1 MPQVK
6 SLSNQY
12 YIYIRRNQEAIP
24 WNIYDA
30 NPPIDLGLATYVSK
44 ILQAMEKSL
53 RINDLVFY
61 VTWDEI
67 DELPS
72 YGQNVVAV
80 VLGDEWYRIPKYAHK
95 VGAVFKC
102 IGTHPILGCN
112 PLLKPS
118 HLNLLTLIQFLR
130 ILLVRMPGVTNYQFH
145 RFKSWLLNTG
155 KIAPI
160 YEIPLGYN
168 NSQDLPIK
176 DIQKRLYDTYF
187 SGSVVHR
194 SYPIWSLK
202 YWLGTPKTLARQ
214 LMMLS
219 LKKIKEKYPD
229 WKVELSITDG
239 YHGRSSEVASS
250 YSETMMNTKICV
262 VPRGT
267 SFETTRFFEA
277 MKYGCIVVTEAL
289 PSRWYLDGSPAIQI
303 NDWRELEGLMEKLID
318 NQELMQE
325 IHQESLKWW
334 QSKCSETVVGDY
346 MARELNALK
355 RAALLRKTK
364 MVLAASKQIVPENL
378 FLKLDPP

>member
-1 MPQVK
+1 MPNVK

-12 YIYIRRNQEAIP
+12 YIYIRRNQQPIP
-24 WNIYDA
+24 WNIYDS
-30 NPPIDLGLATYVSK
+30 NPPIDLGLAAYISK
-44 ILQAMEKSL
+44 VLQAMEKSL
-53 RINDLVFY
+53 RVSDLVFY
-61 VTWDEI
+61 VTWDEL

-72 YGQNVVAV
+72 YGENVVAV

-112 PLLKPS
+112 PVFKPS

-130 ILLVRMPGVTNYQFH
+130 ILLVRMPGVINYQFH
-145 RFKSWLLNTG
+145 QAKSQLLNTG

-202 YWLGTPKTLARQ
+202 YWLGTPKTLARK

-219 LKKIKEKYPD
+219 VKKIKEKYPD

-239 YHGRSSEVASS
+239 YHARSSEVASC
-250 YSETMMNTKICV
+250 YSETMMNTKICL

-303 NDWRELEGLMEKLID
+303 NDWRELSALMEKLLD
-318 NQELMQE
+318 NQELMHE

-346 MARELNALK
+346 MARELNAFK
-355 RAALLRKTK
+355 RAALLGQSKK
-364 MVLAASKQIVPENL
+364 AIALSKQMVTKNL
-378 FLKLDPP
+378 FFKLDPP

>member
-6 SLSNQY
+6 SLLNQY
-12 YIYIRRNQEAIP
+12 YIYIRGNQEPIP

-53 RINDLVFY
+53 RINGLVFY

-72 YGQNVVAV
+72 YGENVVAV

-118 HLNLLTLIQFLR
+118 HLNLLTLIQYLR
-130 ILLVRMPGVTNYQFH
+130 ILLVRMPGVINYQFH
-145 RFKSWLLNTG
+145 RFKSWLLNTE

-168 NSQDLPIK
+168 NSEDLPIK
-176 DIQKRLYDTYF
+176 DIQDRLYDTYF

-219 LKKIKEKYPD
+219 VKKIKEKYPD

-250 YSETMMNTKICV
+250 YSETMMNTKICL

-303 NDWRELEGLMEKLID
+303 NDWRELETLMEKLID

-325 IHQESLKWW
+325 IHQESLNWW
-334 QSKCSETVVGDY
+334 QNKCSETVVGDY
-346 MARELNALK
+346 MARELKALR

-364 MVLAASKQIVPENL
+364 MAIALSKEIVPENL

>member
-1 MPQVK
+1 MPHLK
-6 SLSNQY
+6 SLDNQY
-12 YIYIRRNQEAIP
+12 YIYIRRNQEPIP
-24 WNIYDA
+24 WKIYDS
-30 NPPIDLGLATYVSK
+30 NPPIDLGLAAYISK
-44 ILQAMEKSL
+44 VLQAMEKSL
-53 RINDLVFY
+53 KINGLVFY
-61 VTWDEI
+61 ITWDEI

-95 VGAVFKC
+95 VRAVFKC

-130 ILLVRMPGVTNYQFH
+130 ILFVRMPGVINYQFH
-145 RFKSWLLNTG
+145 QLKSWLLNTG

-219 LKKIKEKYPD
+219 VKKIKEKYPD

-239 YHGRSSEVASS
+239 YHARSSEVASS
-250 YSETMMNTKICV
+250 YSETMMNTKICL

-303 NDWRELEGLMEKLID
+303 NDWRELSALMEKLID

-346 MARELNALK
+346 MARELNALE
-355 RAALLRKTK
+355 RAALLRQSKKAT
-364 MVLAASKQIVPENL
+364 VSKQMGTENL